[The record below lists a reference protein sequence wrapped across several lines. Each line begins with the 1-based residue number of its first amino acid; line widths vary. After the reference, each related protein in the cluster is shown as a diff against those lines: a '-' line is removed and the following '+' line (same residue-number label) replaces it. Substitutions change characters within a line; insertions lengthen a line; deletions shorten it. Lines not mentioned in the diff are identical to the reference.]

1 MLKEMLNST
10 FTSALDIQNSGLHG
24 FSMDEQALRVLVR
37 EAVAK
42 RLQGAHP
49 ATPADRSVAFAA
61 HVSHVRYVLP
71 ESDGPCLIEPTVI
84 CNHCGYCQAHGH

>member
-1 MLKEMLNST
+1 MLNST
-10 FTSALDIQNSGLHG
+10 FHSAFVIQHSELHG

-49 ATPADRSVAFAA
+49 ASPADRPVTFAA
-61 HVSHVRYVLP
+61 HVSHARYVLP
-71 ESDGPCLIEPTVI
+71 ESDGPCLIEPTVP
-84 CNHCGYCQAHGH
+84 CNHCGYCQSHGH